1 MPPPFNHFTTKA
13 KEAVRRA
20 HELAVERGQNQVS
33 PLHLLAALLL
43 QEESLIVSALERL
56 EVDLTLLTDTVL
68 ESLESAQGGSVL
80 SPSYQLYLT
89 PELVQALE
97 RSAKVATEL
106 HDEFVS
112 TEHLFIATLDIQSAA
127 RELLGR
133 FRISRESVT
142 RALTEIRTQKTAPA
156 EAPKKFRAL
165 NKYTRS
171 LTRMAL
177 DNKLDPVIGRDEE
190 IKRVIQ
196 ILSRRTKNNPMLI
209 GEAGVGKTAIA
220 EGLAQRIATGDCP
233 DSLRDK
239 DLVSLDIGALVA
251 GTKYRGE
258 FEERLKAILKE
269 IERAEGKIILFVDE
283 IHTMIGAGGAEGAM
297 EMSNMVKPALARGEL
312 HMIGATTLREYQ
324 RHIERDPAF
333 QRRFQP
339 VYVMEPMVDDA
350 VAILRGLKE
359 KYELFHG
366 VHVTDDALVA
376 AVQLSSRYIPDRFLP
391 DKAIDLID
399 EASSSLRISLE
410 NKPPVLEDAHR
421 KIMRLE
427 VEKEALRK
435 EAEAD
440 PTEGANLPV
449 GKAGKSPKARVKGI
463 EKEIADLKE
472 KTGEIESRWKNE
484 KQVLQEIKTIK
495 KELESLRIEAD
506 QAEAAVDLSRAAEVR
521 YGEIPNFERELETK
535 QKRLKK
541 LQSTRR
547 ILKEEITESDIAAIV
562 AKWTGIPVSR
572 MLEEEA
578 ERLNRIEATLQSRV
592 VGQSEAVQKVAD
604 AVKRSRAGIADPNRP
619 IASFMF
625 LGPTGVGK
633 TELTRAL
640 AGFMFDDEKALIR
653 VDMSEYME
661 KHSVSKIIGAP
672 PGYVGHEEGGALTEL
687 VRHRPYA
694 VLLFDEIE
702 KAHPEVFN
710 ILLQVLDNGQLT
722 DAKGRKVN
730 FRNTIIIMTSNIGA
744 QYIDKMEQ
752 LGFATQGSGDAQ
764 NYLLAKEK
772 VEQALKDHFRPE
784 FLNRI
789 DEIIIFNILSPEA
802 IKEIVGIQVKEVV
815 ARLAGKEITLTLT
828 PAVYDYLAKEG
839 YNPHYGARPLRR
851 LIQDKILTKVA
862 SLMVSRSVLSG
873 GTVTVDIKEG
883 RLPAGGQEFVF
894 DVKKGGSRA
903 KSVKVLSSA
912 LVGEKVG

>member
-1 MPPPFNHFTTKA
+1 MPPFNHFTTKA

-33 PLHLLAALLL
+33 PLHLLSALLL
-43 QEESLIVSALERL
+43 QEESLVASALERL
-56 EVDLTLLTDTVL
+56 EVDLTLLTDTAL
-68 ESLESAQGGSVL
+68 ESLENVQGGSVL

-112 TEHLFIATLDIQSAA
+112 TEHLFIAIIDIQGAA
-127 RELLGR
+127 RDLLAR
-133 FRISRESVT
+133 FRITRESVL
-142 RALTEIRTQKTAPA
+142 RALMEIRTQKTTPA
-156 EAPKKFRAL
+156 QEPKKFRAL
-165 NKYTRS
+165 TKYTRS
-171 LTRMAL
+171 LTKAAL
-177 DNKLDPVIGRDEE
+177 ENKLDPVIGRDEE
-190 IKRVIQ
+190 ISRVIQ
-196 ILSRRTKNNPMLI
+196 ILSRRTKNNPILI

-233 DSLRDK
+233 ESLREK
-239 DLVSLDIGALVA
+239 DLVSLDLGSLIA

-258 FEERLKAILKE
+258 FEERLKAIMKE
-269 IERAEGKIILFVDE
+269 IERSEGKIILFVDE
-283 IHTMIGAGGAEGAM
+283 IHTMIGAGAAEGAM
-297 EMSNMVKPALARGEL
+297 DASNMLKPALARGDL
-312 HMIGATTLREYQ
+312 HVIGATTLREYQ
-324 RHIERDPAF
+324 KHIERDPAF

-339 VYVMEPMVDDA
+339 VYVMEPGVDDA

-366 VHVTDDALVA
+366 VHITDDSLVA
-376 AVQLSSRYIPDRFLP
+376 AVELSSRYIPDRFLP

-399 EASSSLRISLE
+399 EAASSLRISLE
-410 NKPPVLEDAHR
+410 NKPPVLEVAHR

-440 PTEGANLPV
+440 TSESTSS
-449 GKAGKSPKARVKGI
+449 AGKSGKSAKARVKVI
-463 EKEIADLKE
+463 EKEVADLKE
-472 KTGEIESRWKNE
+472 QTSEIESRWKNE
-484 KQVLQEIKTIK
+484 KQVLSDIKNIK
-495 KELESLRIEAD
+495 KELESLRLEAD
-506 QAEAAVDLSRAAEVR
+506 ASESAVDLSRAAEIR
-521 YGEIPNFERELETK
+521 YGEIPSLERELELK

-578 ERLNRIEATLQSRV
+578 ERLGRIESELQGRV

-633 TELTRAL
+633 TELTKAL
-640 AGFMFDDEKALIR
+640 AEFMFDDEKALIR

-672 PGYVGHEEGGALTEL
+672 PGYVGHEEGGSLTEL

-752 LGFATQGSGDAQ
+752 LGFATRGVGDEQ
-764 NYLLAKEK
+764 NYVMAKEK
-772 VEQALKDHFRPE
+772 VEQSLKDYFRPE

-802 IKEIVGIQVKEVV
+802 VKEIVGIRVKEVV
-815 ARLAGKEITLTLT
+815 ERLLGKDITLTIM
-828 PAVYDYLAKEG
+828 PAVYDYLGKEG

-862 SLMVSRSVLSG
+862 SLMVSRGVLSG
-873 GTVTVDIKEG
+873 GSVTVDITPKG
-883 RLPAGGQEFVF
+883 EFTF
-894 DVKKGGSRA
+894 DVKKGPRA
-903 KSVKVLSSA
+903 RTVKVPAELA
-912 LVGEKVG
+912 PEKVV

>member
-1 MPPPFNHFTTKA
+1 MPPFNHFTTKA

-33 PLHLLAALLL
+33 PMHLLGALLL
-43 QEESLIVSALERL
+43 QEESLVASALERL

-68 ESLESAQGGSVL
+68 ENLESTASSSVL

-112 TEHLFIATLDIQSAA
+112 TEHLFIAIIDIPGAA
-127 RELLGR
+127 RDLLSR
-133 FRISRESVT
+133 FRVTRESVL
-142 RALTEIRTQKTAPA
+142 RALMEIRSQKQAPA
-156 EAPKKFRAL
+156 QEQKKYRAL
-165 NKYTRS
+165 LKYTRS
-171 LTRMAL
+171 LTKAAL
-177 DNKLDPVIGRDEE
+177 ENKLDPVIGRDEE
-190 IKRVIQ
+190 IQRVIQ
-196 ILSRRTKNNPMLI
+196 ILSRRTKNNPILI

-233 DSLRDK
+233 ESLRDK
-239 DLVSLDIGALVA
+239 DLVSLDLGSLIA

-258 FEERLKAILKE
+258 FEERLKAIMKE
-269 IERAEGKIILFVDE
+269 IERSEGKIILFIDE
-283 IHTMIGAGGAEGAM
+283 IHTMIGAGAAEGAM
-297 EMSNMVKPALARGEL
+297 DASNMLKPALARGDL
-312 HMIGATTLREYQ
+312 HVIGATTLREYQ
-324 RHIERDPAF
+324 KHIERDPAF

-339 VYVMEPMVDDA
+339 VYVLEPGTDDA

-366 VHVTDDALVA
+366 VHITDDSLIA
-376 AVQLSSRYIPDRFLP
+376 AVELSARYIPDRFLP

-399 EASSSLRISLE
+399 EAASSLRISLE

-421 KIMRLE
+421 RIMRLE

-435 EAEAD
+435 DASVEEEEKSSKKSA
-440 PTEGANLPV
+440 PK
-449 GKAGKSPKARVKGI
+449 KASSRVKVI
-463 EKEIADLKE
+463 EKEIADLRE
-472 KTGEIESRWKNE
+472 QTSEIESRWKNE
-484 KQVLQEIKTIK
+484 KQVLADIKSIK

-506 QAEAAVDLSRAAEVR
+506 AAEGAVDLSRAAEIR
-521 YGEIPNFERELETK
+521 YGEIPSLERELEQK

-547 ILKEEITESDIAAIV
+547 ILKEEITEADIASIV

-578 ERLNRIEATLQSRV
+578 QRLGRIEIDLQSRV
-592 VGQSEAVQKVAD
+592 VGQTEAVQKVAD

-633 TELTRAL
+633 TELTKAL

-752 LGFATQGSGDAQ
+752 LGFSTRGSGDEQ
-764 NYLLAKEK
+764 NYIMAKEK
-772 VEQALKDHFRPE
+772 VEQSLKDYFRPE

-802 IKEIVGIQVKEVV
+802 VKEIVGIQVKEVV
-815 ARLAGKEITLTLT
+815 ERLNQKDITLNIT
-828 PAVYDYLAKEG
+828 PAVYEYLSKEG

-862 SLMVSRSVLSG
+862 SLMVGRGVLSG
-873 GTVTVDIKEG
+873 GTVTVDFKNK
-883 RLPAGGQEFVF
+883 EFVF
-894 DVKKGGSRA
+894 DVKKSA
-903 KSVKVLSSA
+903 KGRSVKVPAGA
-912 LVGEKVG
+912 LTEEKVA